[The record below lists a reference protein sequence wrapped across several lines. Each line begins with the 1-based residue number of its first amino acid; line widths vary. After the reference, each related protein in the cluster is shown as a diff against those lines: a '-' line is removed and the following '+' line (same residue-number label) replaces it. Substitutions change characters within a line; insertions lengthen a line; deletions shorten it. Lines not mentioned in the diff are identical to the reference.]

1 MGSKDIT
8 VVVAQGL
15 IIVMEKVCII
25 LFTRYPVP
33 GEVKTRLIPTMGAEG
48 AAQMH
53 KSMAEFMVRQMQDF
67 ASDTSCTVHIYYT
80 GGTLEQMQAWLGSQY
95 TYKEQIAG
103 NLGQRIQYA
112 FAQAFAHGAEKVL
125 LMGAD
130 CPDSRAQNMR
140 EALQLLDTA
149 PCVLGPAKDGGYYL
163 VALKTPMPDL
173 FENIAWGTDS
183 VLASTL
189 AKLRQYALL
198 PTLSDV
204 DYQQDVPEKIS
215 VIIPTYNEETQI
227 EQTIQNALQG
237 FRVEV
242 IVADGGSLD
251 ATCELARDLG
261 VSVCSCPP
269 EHRGRARQMN
279 FAMQMAQGDIVLFL
293 HADSLLPPLWDMAV
307 RESMVGR
314 ESFDAM
320 RLGHFRFAVSG
331 DFWGKKLLTWG
342 TNIRA
347 RCLRKPYGDQGF
359 FLRREHFL
367 ALGGYDEVPF
377 LEDVLFTK
385 KVKAVGE
392 LCEVDMSLLTSG
404 RRWQDHGFFRV
415 TMLNQFLLIA
425 AAWGVDLHIL
435 QRVYRKGL
443 LYFKR

>member
-1 MGSKDIT
+1 M
-8 VVVAQGL
+8 AR
-15 IIVMEKVCII
+15 EKVCIV

-33 GEVKTRLIPTMGAEG
+33 GEAKTRLIPTMGAEG
-48 AAQMH
+48 AAQMQ
-53 KSMAEFMVRQMQDF
+53 KSMTEFTVRQFQDL
-67 ASDTSCTVHIYYT
+67 ASDTPCAVHIYYT

-95 TYKEQIAG
+95 TYREQIEG

-112 FAQAFAHGAEKVL
+112 FAQAFAHGSEKVL

-130 CPDSRAQNMR
+130 CPDNRAQNMR

-163 VALKTPMPDL
+163 VALKEPMPHL
-173 FENIAWGTDS
+173 FEDIAWGTES

-204 DYQQDVPEKIS
+204 DYKEDVPENIS
-215 VIIPTYNEETQI
+215 VIIPAYNEEVQI
-227 EQTIQNALQG
+227 EQTIQRALQG

-242 IVADGGSLD
+242 IVADGGSND
-251 ATCELARDLG
+251 ATCVLASALG
-261 VSVCSCPP
+261 ARVCPCPP

-279 FAMQMAQGDIVLFL
+279 FAMRMAQGDIVVFL

-307 RESMVGR
+307 REVMATQKTCKTV
-314 ESFDAM
+314 
-320 RLGHFRFAVSG
+320 RLGYFRFAVSG

-347 RCLRKPYGDQGF
+347 KYLRRPYGDQGF
-359 FLRREHFL
+359 FLRKEHFF

-377 LEDVLFTK
+377 LEDVFLTK
-385 KVKAVGE
+385 KVKNTG
-392 LCEVDMSLLTSG
+392 DMCGLDVTLLTSG
-404 RRWQDHGFFRV
+404 RRWQEYGFFRV
-415 TMLNQFLLIA
+415 TMLNQLLLMA
-425 AAWGVDLHIL
+425 AAWGVDLYTL
-435 QRVYRKGL
+435 QKAYRRGL
-443 LYFKR
+443 FYLKR